1 MSDAPIYDPVELRRR
16 IVVCFSIGEL
26 RDLAEQLGVGGV
38 VWERGIQEAAREV
51 VRQCERYAGL
61 PALVAKLR
69 ETRPLVEWPEAAP
82 AAPDAPDAPSFAA
95 APPEGS
101 FAPAAMSAT
110 QPAGSFAPAVMGASP
125 PAAPAPL
132 ADPFSPAPPP
142 PRAAPVASPVWPVA
156 PAVRPPTGL
165 DPRILVVVAAMML
178 LAAVI
183 AYLAGRAS
191 SGTPAAAA
199 PAGSAEPAPR
209 ADGPASLAA
218 NALDRAYHNLARAC
232 ELSPGGG
239 ELIFRRVFERCGP
252 PVASPRPRVEPE
264 PPPPIVEPSDEPP
277 PEPRPGRKR
286 AAPRAGSEEPATPR
300 GCSQGCEAEHRTCV
314 RRCGPEPTA
323 SSEYQGF
330 QACLGRCLSDLPRCR
345 ASCR

>member
-1 MSDAPIYDPVELRRR
+1 MSDTPVYDPVELRRR

-26 RDLAEQLGVGGV
+26 RELADLLGVGGV
-38 VWERGIQEAAREV
+38 TWERGIQEAAREV

-69 ETRPLVEWPEAAP
+69 EIRPLVEWPEAAP
-82 AAPDAPDAPSFAA
+82 SASAAPDVPSFVP
-95 APPEGS
+95 APPEG
-101 FAPAAMSAT
+101 
-110 QPAGSFAPAVMGASP
+110 GFAPAVMGVPQTATP
-125 PAAPAPL
+125 VPL
-132 ADPFSPAPPP
+132 ADPFAARPSPP
-142 PRAAPVASPVWPVA
+142 PRPVPVASPVWPVA
-156 PAVRPPTGL
+156 PAAPSRAPGGL
-165 DPRILVVVAAMML
+165 DPRILVAVAGMML

-191 SGTPAAAA
+191 SSTPSAAA
-199 PAGSAEPAPR
+199 PAGSAEPAAR
-209 ADGPASLAA
+209 ADGPALVAA

-232 ELSPGGG
+232 ELPPSAAGG
-239 ELIFRRVFERCGP
+239 ELVFRRVFERCGP
-252 PVASPRPRVEPE
+252 SAPPPRPRVEPALE
-264 PPPPIVEPSDEPP
+264 PPPPAVEPAAPSDDPP

-286 AAPRAGSEEPATPR
+286 TAPRAVGEEPAAPR
-300 GCSQGCEAEHRTCV
+300 GCTQGCEAEHRTCV

-330 QACLGRCLSDLPRCR
+330 QGCLGRCLSDLPRCR